1 VSRRLAGRPRAV
13 RRTWTD
19 VLSTTLTVTRP
30 LLSVQELAQCF
41 GVSKQAAWHWVKLG
55 RLRARRSRRDGVLR
69 VSRSE
74 LARFA
79 QRTHKRVPL
88 GR

>member
-1 VSRRLAGRPRAV
+1 MSRRLAGRPRAV

-41 GVSKQAAWHWVKLG
+41 GVSKQAAEQTKTALPELG
-55 RLRARRSRRDGVLR
+55 LKEDANLS
-69 VSRSE
+69 
-74 LARFA
+74 
-79 QRTHKRVPL
+79 
-88 GR
+88 